1 MILTA
6 GNLQKMRREA
16 GLTQTELSLEIG
28 VSQSYIARIENGSL
42 DPKLS
47 VANKIIAALNKHRDS
62 VCSEIMTTTPTAVN
76 TRDPVSRAVQ
86 IMRERNFS
94 QLPVLRAGN
103 IVGLITEW
111 DIIRNLNLNLDE
123 VSVEAVMSPEGVP
136 VVDESTNIDSVIP
149 LFETYQAIVVQKHGR
164 LMGIITRSDL
174 LRLP

>member
-1 MILTA
+1 MMTA
-6 GNLQKMRREA
+6 GNLQKMRRDV
-16 GLTQTELSLEIG
+16 GVTQTELSLEIG
-28 VSQSYIARIENGSL
+28 VSQSYVARIENGSL

-47 VANKIIAALNKHRDS
+47 IVNKIIAALNKHRDS
-62 VCSEIMTTTPTAVN
+62 TCSEIMTTAPISVN
-76 TRDPVSRAVQ
+76 TRESVSRAVQ

-103 IVGLITEW
+103 VVGLITER
-111 DIIRNLNLNLDE
+111 DIIRNLKLNLDE

-136 VVDESTNIDSVIP
+136 ILDEVTQIDSVIP